1 MPDFDLADIM
11 GEFEQ
16 DDLGNFII
24 NRKAGSSELIDK
36 RGRRVNRRGYLID
49 KNGNV
54 CNQKGNTIFK
64 KMELDAE
71 DEIPAPFEQCDQLIK
86 NKNDKQI
93 FQIVNEEAPIVEETK
108 DHSLF
113 NVQPN

>member
-1 MPDFDLADIM
+1 MNEQSFIKYKEAQKEVPDFDLADIM

-36 RGRRVNRRGYLID
+36 RGRRVNKRGYLVD

-54 CNQKGNTIFK
+54 CNQKGNVIFK
-64 KMELDAE
+64 KMELDVE
-71 DEIPAPFEQCDQLIK
+71 DEIPAPFEQCD
-86 NKNDKQI
+86 
-93 FQIVNEEAPIVEETK
+93 
-108 DHSLF
+108 
-113 NVQPN
+113 